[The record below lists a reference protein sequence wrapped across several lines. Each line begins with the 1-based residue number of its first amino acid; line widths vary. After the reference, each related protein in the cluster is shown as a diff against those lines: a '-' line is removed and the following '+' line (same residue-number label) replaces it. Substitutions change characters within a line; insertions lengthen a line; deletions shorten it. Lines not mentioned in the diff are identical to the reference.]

1 MERQKYEKNLRRK
14 ERTARVERKRIRVW
28 VQPRREIERWKET
41 ERERERIKQKKIKI
55 KIEKRE
61 REETIAVVGTIHTH
75 ARARTIT
82 RNTIASLFSVGL
94 LLARLLKLPPRIIF
108 PCKSDR
114 GGLHESERSR
124 DYLGECRHG
133 RCVTIAITLAY
144 RPAAHKYLSTILHR
158 LG

>member
-61 REETIAVVGTIHTH
+61 REETIAVVGTITHTH
-75 ARARTIT
+75 ARAHDH
-82 RNTIASLFSVGL
+82 AEHDCFSLFRGATSGPT
-94 LLARLLKLPPRIIF
+94 AKIAPTNYF
-108 PCKSDR
+108 P
-114 GGLHESERSR
+114 
-124 DYLGECRHG
+124 
-133 RCVTIAITLAY
+133 V
-144 RPAAHKYLSTILHR
+144 
-158 LG
+158 